1 MAGVALAKIATALV
15 LLNWPQRSSN
25 RLAVTVAVAWCAVQ
39 SYTGA
44 VFVAMGIFTA
54 LLAEPMVRRDW
65 PALRRTALVMAM
77 VVALL
82 QVPYALHQ
90 VSTRFSE
97 RAMGAV
103 TGSVGEILSGRQAPQ
118 FERSWAGY
126 AFAVNFIQGAPWQTP
141 WMIWLLVLCGAI
153 VAIRYRRHDLPLL
166 AVTLLPQIAALI
178 GFALY
183 VGDFLDRYYYLSLMP
198 AAVLTIVL
206 GLTSLYSR
214 QAGRMVAVA
223 LFGVA
228 LAVVPARLRHAA
240 PINRMPEYGVIVDA
254 SRAIAGMGQPV
265 RAIRTE
271 FVLPPTSDPEFIFQ
285 ILGGRIDRAARL
297 VAVIKQNGD
306 VAYEKAG
313 E

>member
-1 MAGVALAKIATALV
+1 
-15 LLNWPQRSSN
+15 
-25 RLAVTVAVAWCAVQ
+25 VQ

-44 VFVAMGIFTA
+44 VFVAIGVFTA
-54 LLAEPMVRRDW
+54 LLAEPLVRRDW
-65 PALRRTALVMAM
+65 LALRRSALIIAL

-82 QVPYALHQ
+82 QVPYAVHQ
-90 VSTRFSE
+90 VSTGFSE
-97 RAMGAV
+97 KAMGAV
-103 TGSVGEILSGRQAPQ
+103 TGSVGEVLSGHQKPQ

-126 AFAVNFIQGAPWQTP
+126 AVAVNFIQGAPWPTP

-153 VAIRYRRHDLPLL
+153 VAIRYGRHDLPLL

-214 QAGRMVAVA
+214 QVGRMVAVA
-223 LFGVA
+223 LFVVA

-240 PINRMPEYGVIVDA
+240 PINRMPQYGVLVDA
-254 SRAIAGMGQPV
+254 SRAIVGMGRPI
-265 RAIRTE
+265 RAIKTE
-271 FVLPPTSDPEFIFQ
+271 FALPPTSDPEFIYQ
-285 ILGGRIDRAARL
+285 ILGGRIDRGARL
-297 VAVIKQNGD
+297 VAVIKQNGN